1 MDADGTG
8 EMQLTSFDD
17 WDGSG
22 DWYPGDGACIADWSP
37 DGTKIIFAS
46 CGGSQIYS
54 MNAAGS
60 GFTPLTDD
68 DGDSNEPSWSPDGR
82 RIVYVSHIDGPY
94 DIYVMNADGS
104 GKTRLNVDDDQ
115 FGGKP
120 EEPDWSPD
128 GSKIVFDGGGG
139 IYTINAD
146 GSDQTHLTSGT
157 TPSWGR

>member
-1 MDADGTG
+1 M
-8 EMQLTSFDD
+8 
-17 WDGSG
+17 
-22 DWYPGDGACIADWSP
+22 
-37 DGTKIIFAS
+37 
-46 CGGSQIYS
+46 
-54 MNAAGS
+54 
-60 GFTPLTDD
+60 
-68 DGDSNEPSWSPDGR
+68 
-82 RIVYVSHIDGPY
+82 SHIDGPW